1 METFDTELQKA
12 KDLIAKSEHI
22 ALLLPERPDTDCYA
36 AAEAIAR
43 AYEAQG
49 KHVGFLPS
57 IAADAPKAP
66 DACAKVLNPS
76 PLTREFI
83 IGIETT
89 SIPIA
94 QLRYEKHDDRIDV
107 ILSPKSSPIS
117 EDSLSFQE
125 GKIQCECVIALAIP
139 DIDALPP
146 LTGVEPS
153 FFTETPIVALGNTP
167 EHKSYGEANLVSSE
181 DTPLSQIA
189 YALVAGQGAPKL
201 DAETATVLLAGII
214 AATDSFNAAAQST
227 THAIAAGLLAAGAQ
241 QARAGAIAHSEPFA
255 LRQLVARAGVRSKED
270 GEKGILWS
278 FLTAEDFEK
287 TNRTPADVPHVFR
300 ALARA
305 FAPHRISILLW
316 QDPRLKQ
323 VRASVLG
330 EHSVLDAIASREPG
344 AFQSPML
351 VLAADFNNFVDAE
364 ERLASLLREVL

>member
-1 METFDTELQKA
+1 MDQFETELQKA

-22 ALLLPERPDTDCYA
+22 AILLPERPDIDCYA
-36 AAEAIAR
+36 AAEAMAR
-43 AYEAQG
+43 AYETQG
-49 KHVGFLPS
+49 KRVGFLPS
-57 IAADAPKAP
+57 IAADAPNAP
-66 DACAKVLNPS
+66 DACAKVLNPN

-89 SIPIA
+89 HVPIA
-94 QLRYEKHDDRIDV
+94 QLRYEKHEDRIDV
-107 ILSPKSSPIS
+107 ILSPKSAPIS

-125 GKIQCECVIALAIP
+125 GKVQCECVIALGIP

-146 LTGVEPS
+146 LTGVEPP
-153 FFTETPIVALGNTP
+153 FFTETPIAALGNTP
-167 EHKSYGEANLVSSE
+167 EHKSYGEANLVSPGE
-181 DTPLSQIA
+181 MPLSQIA
-189 YALVAGQGAPKL
+189 YALVTGQGAPKI

-214 AATDSFNAAAQST
+214 AATDDFNAPVQST
-227 THAIAAGLLAAGAQ
+227 THAIAAELIRQGAQ

-255 LRQLVARAGVRSKED
+255 LRQLAARAGVRSKED
-270 GEKGILWS
+270 GEKSILWS
-278 FLTAEDFEK
+278 FLTGEDFEK
-287 TNRTPADVPHVFR
+287 TNRTPADVPHVVR
-300 ALARA
+300 ALTRA

-330 EHSVLDAIASREPG
+330 ERSVLDGIASREPG